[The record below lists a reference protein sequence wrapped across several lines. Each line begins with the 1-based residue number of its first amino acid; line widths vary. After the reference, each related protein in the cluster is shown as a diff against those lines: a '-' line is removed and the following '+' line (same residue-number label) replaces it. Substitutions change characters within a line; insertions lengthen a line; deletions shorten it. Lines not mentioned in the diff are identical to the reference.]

1 MHQPNAQHAAD
12 SRAPYETPALTEFG
26 SIDLAVAGYSRP
38 VGIPEVDR
46 VLMDF
51 GRRGRMVG

>member
-26 SIDLAVAGYSRP
+26 SIAALTQAGGASQVEGQTP
-38 VGIPEVDR
+38 IPNKKP
-46 VLMDF
+46 
-51 GRRGRMVG
+51 